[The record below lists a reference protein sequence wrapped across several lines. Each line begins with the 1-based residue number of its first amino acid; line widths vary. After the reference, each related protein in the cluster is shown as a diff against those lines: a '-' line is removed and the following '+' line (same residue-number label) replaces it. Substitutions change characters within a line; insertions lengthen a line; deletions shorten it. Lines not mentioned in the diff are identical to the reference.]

1 MEKSITE
8 CLQALFRQCG
18 EDPQRTGLVQ
28 TPHRFLQS
36 FQECTQGYGQTA
48 EEVVGG
54 ALFPCD
60 NPAPVVIQRIPFF
73 SLCEHH
79 LLPFF
84 GYGTVAYLPSQKVL
98 GVSKV
103 YRLVN
108 LFARRL
114 QLQERLTQQ
123 IGEAIQRV
131 AQARG
136 VWVEMRGEHLC
147 VAMRGVQR
155 TDSQMRTFFQSGERI
170 DSSLLGTENS
180 SSENQNHLRVITAEL
195 PMKIGCSQEEQRTMT
210 PVQMVLE
217 LKIPSSY
224 GTCSDDLAQ
233 TVDYDALVQWVYQT
247 IFHKRFQLL
256 EYATQ
261 QVHQTIRQFLQDHHR
276 KAAIRVTLIK
286 KLTHPLVQE
295 SQFTIGDFA

>member
-1 MEKSITE
+1 MDVTK

-18 EDPQRTGLVQ
+18 EDPQRADLVK

-36 FQECTQGYGQTA
+36 FQECTQGYHQTV
-48 EEVVGG
+48 EEVVHG
-54 ALFPCD
+54 ALFSCD

-84 GYGTVAYLPSQKVL
+84 GYGTVAYLPNRKVL
-98 GVSKV
+98 GVSKI

-123 IGEAIQRV
+123 IGEAIQQV
-131 AQARG
+131 TQAKG
-136 VWVEMRGEHLC
+136 VWVEMHGEHLC

-155 TDSQMRTFFQSGERI
+155 TDSHMRTFFQSGERI
-170 DSSLLGTENS
+170 DSSFLGTENS
-180 SSENQNHLRVITAEL
+180 SSENQNYLKVITAEI
-195 PMKIGCSQEEQRTMT
+195 PMKIGCSQEEQRTTT
-210 PVQMVLE
+210 PVQIVLE